1 MLFPC
6 RPTATAMLLFGAAL
20 LGPSAAEA
28 DELRPRLA
36 AADMGAAGAFAA
48 RGKLNDAELRSV
60 SGLGAAADPKA
71 ATPNPG
77 DVSVILFDELG
88 RRKRDGLSPGSGA
101 SSSVAHGVNVGV
113 NVQVGR

>member
-6 RPTATAMLLFGAAL
+6 RLAAMAMFLLCAGL
-20 LGPSAAEA
+20 VSASAVAA

-36 AADMGAAGAFAA
+36 AADMGAAGAFSAQ
-48 RGKLNDAELRSV
+48 GKLSDSELRSV

-88 RRKRDGLSPGSGA
+88 RPKRDGLDPGSGA
-101 SSSVAHGVNVGV
+101 TSSIARGV